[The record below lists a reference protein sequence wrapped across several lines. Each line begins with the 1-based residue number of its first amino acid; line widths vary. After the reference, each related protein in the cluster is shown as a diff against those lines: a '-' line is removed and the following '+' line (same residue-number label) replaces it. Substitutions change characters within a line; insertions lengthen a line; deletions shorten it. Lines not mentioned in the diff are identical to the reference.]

1 MRRVP
6 SIVVSQIMVILY
18 SLALTFLPGEVY
30 WIIVTL
36 FFITYMAI
44 IMFMNIR
51 RMRLSISSE
60 DAQYVRSGR
69 QIIRVD
75 PRKAMELI
83 QEDRALNDEI
93 REQMKFTLI
102 PLISLPIVFIL
113 YYAYQMYVTPH
124 YIGSSDPLI
133 RFLGNLAMFE
143 IFFLVPLAIN
153 RAYMR
158 GKNISVVQP
167 IMDYMI
173 TDRGIQGS
181 GVLIKFPLEDQ
192 NIVIRCNRARKFIEI
207 LREQQNPMGGRMT
220 FHQRLYMEVKDLE
233 RAAEAIKKYGKAN
246 IQCS

>member
-1 MRRVP
+1 
-6 SIVVSQIMVILY
+6 
-18 SLALTFLPGEVY
+18 
-30 WIIVTL
+30 
-36 FFITYMAI
+36 
-44 IMFMNIR
+44 
-51 RMRLSISSE
+51 
-60 DAQYVRSGR
+60 
-69 QIIRVD
+69 
-75 PRKAMELI
+75 
-83 QEDRALNDEI
+83 
-93 REQMKFTLI
+93 
-102 PLISLPIVFIL
+102 
-113 YYAYQMYVTPH
+113 
-124 YIGSSDPLI
+124 
-133 RFLGNLAMFE
+133 MFE

-158 GKNISVVQP
+158 GKSISVVQP

-233 RAAEAIKKYGKAN
+233 RAAEAIKRYGKAN